1 MKIIYDP
8 RFINSFNKIWDYIA
22 QDSKNRANEFKK
34 GLKKSIEEID
44 YMPYKYRKSI
54 YFDDDSIRDLIYK
67 GYTVVYKIDEEQS
80 IITILGIKK
89 YKEEL

>member
-44 YMPYKYRKSI
+44 YMPYNIESQ
-54 YFDDDSIRDLIYK
+54 FTLMM
-67 GYTVVYKIDEEQS
+67 TA
-80 IITILGIKK
+80 
-89 YKEEL
+89 